1 MVSTRPSSLLEEYKD
16 LKKSCDLRV
25 VVTGEVYDHQ
35 DAVMWPCP
43 AHVDGGRDNL
53 ALYPTYSACFR
64 CGWQG
69 DVHDYLVQTK
79 GKSWRLSDTVKLL
92 KSKEWPKPEEVE
104 KVDLPPIESE
114 VIERY
119 RSILYA
125 DKDALLYLKS
135 RGLSDKT
142 IQEAKLG
149 YTGMAFTT
157 PVYDSTGENC
167 LTVRYRR
174 DDKKCSPN
182 APKFWGMKDRNGVLL
197 YSAHR
202 LHRQREAVLCEGEWN
217 SLVVAQESLAAC
229 SWTNGKSAWSD
240 AYNDLF
246 SQLDTLY
253 IAFDQDAASVNR
265 VFSIAPKLKP
275 LVKELRYVRWP
286 LRVAKDCDELIV
298 KHGVKEFEKYLKES
312 RVIAN

>member
-1 MVSTRPSSLLEEYKD
+1 MVSTRPSSLLEEYKQ
-16 LKKSCDLRV
+16 LKASVDLRTV
-25 VVTGEVYDHQ
+25 ALGEVYDHQ
-35 DAVMWPCP
+35 DAVMIPCLW
-43 AHVDGGRDNL
+43 HRDTNRDNL
-53 ALYPTYSACFR
+53 ALYPTRYYCFV
-64 CGWQG
+64 CAASG
-69 DVHDYLVQTK
+69 DVDDYLKKQK
-79 GKSWRLSDTVKLL
+79 GDKWKLSDTVKLL
-92 KSKEWPKPEEVE
+92 KSREWPKPTEVE
-104 KVDLPPIESE
+104 KVDLPPIEPE

-119 RSILYA
+119 QKTLHG
-125 DKDALLYLKS
+125 DKEALAYLKS

-149 YTGMAFTT
+149 YTGIAFTT
-157 PVYDSTGENC
+157 PVYDSTGEKC

-197 YSAHR
+197 YNAHR